1 MSLRTSLRKNAYMT
15 GHFLSYALTPRWIY
29 RRRLQHLLN
38 DLTDEEKQLVAAR
51 VHYYNRLTQPTAISN
66 TFTVGGFRFPYSQK
80 RRFTFYFFDM
90 HEVVRY
96 FPKQL
101 RFCFLPGDV
110 THVPDCPTFVKS
122 RPIHG
127 DVTNSVIL
135 KLNKRRH
142 FGWFVKSDKP
152 FSEKKD
158 MLVNRTNWSNANPL
172 RRRLHEQFWNHPMCD
187 VGKLCKEAD
196 DPNTPPTV
204 KAFMSIPEQL
214 EYKFIACIE
223 GNDVATSL
231 KWVMSSNSIAVSPP
245 LNYETW
251 FMEGT
256 LIPNYH
262 YIEVKPD
269 YSDLIE
275 KLEYYSQHTEEAEAI
290 VRHAHEYVAQFCNKR
305 IERAIGLAVADKY
318 FKLTNYEL

>member
-15 GHFLSYALTPRWIY
+15 GHFLLYALPPRWIY
-29 RRRLQHLLN
+29 RRRLQQLLN
-38 DLTDEEKQLVAAR
+38 SLTDEEKQLVAAR
-51 VHYYNRLTQPTAISN
+51 VDYYNRLTQPTAISD
-66 TFTVGGFRFPYSQK
+66 TFTVGDFRFPYSLK

-101 RFCFLPGDV
+101 QFCYLPGDV

-122 RPIHG
+122 RPIQG

-142 FGWFVKSDKP
+142 FGKMMTTDKP
-152 FSEKKD
+152 FREKKD
-158 MLVNRTNWSNANPL
+158 MLVARTTWANDSPQ
-172 RRRLHEQFWNHPMCD
+172 RRKLYEMYWNHPMFD
-187 VGKLCKEAD
+187 VGKTRLEKNDNMPQC
-196 DPNTPPTV
+196 V
-204 KAFMSIPEQL
+204 KPELSIRQQL
-214 EYKFIACIE
+214 DYKFIACIE
-223 GNDVATSL
+223 GADVATSL

-245 LNYETW
+245 MKFETW

-262 YIEVKPD
+262 YIEVKSD
-269 YSDLIE
+269 FSDLIE
-275 KLEYYSQHTEEAEAI
+275 KIEYYIAHPDEAEEI
-290 VRHAHEYVAQFCNKR
+290 IHHAHEYVRQFMNKR
-305 IERAIGLAVADKY
+305 TELVTQLMVAQKY
-318 FKLTNYEL
+318 FSLTNI

>member
-1 MSLRTSLRKNAYMT
+1 MSLRTSLRKNAYMA
-15 GHFLSYALTPRWIY
+15 GHFLSYALTPRCIY
-29 RRRLQHLLN
+29 RHRLQHLLN
-38 DLTDEEKQLVAAR
+38 DLTEEEEQQVKFR
-51 VHYYNRLTQPTAISN
+51 VDYYNRLTKPTAIN
-66 TFTVGGFRFPYSQK
+66 PTFTVGSFRFPYSQK

-90 HEVVRY
+90 HEVMRY

-101 RFCFLPGDV
+101 QFCFLPGDV
-110 THVPDCPTFVKS
+110 TQVPPCPTFVKS
-122 RPIHG
+122 RPIQG
-127 DVTNSVIL
+127 DNANSVIL

-142 FGWFVKSDKP
+142 FGWLVKRDKP

-196 DPNTPPTV
+196 DTETPPTV
-204 KAFMSIPEQL
+204 KPFMSIREQL
-214 EYKFIACIE
+214 DYKFIACIE

-275 KLEYYSQHTEEAEAI
+275 KMEYYINHPEEAEAI
-290 VRHAHEYVAQFCNKR
+290 LHHAHDYVQQFRNKRLELATQLMVAQH
-305 IERAIGLAVADKY
+305 Y
-318 FKLTNYEL
+318 FSLTNN